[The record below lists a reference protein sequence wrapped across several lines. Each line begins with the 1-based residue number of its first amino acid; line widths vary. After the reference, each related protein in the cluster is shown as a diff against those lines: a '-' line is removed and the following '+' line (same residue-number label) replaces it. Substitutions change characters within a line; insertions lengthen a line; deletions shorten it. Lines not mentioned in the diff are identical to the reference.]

1 MAVKLDFLQPNAF
14 SRNLADNEYLYKD
27 LYLDLQMNYSNQP
40 GLLAQANFNDARAIY
55 DTESVFQSL
64 NNIFNTLPGQK
75 FLNPGFGLDLRSF
88 LFNRA
93 TVRMGYVLGL
103 ELTRRIPQLE
113 PRVNITSVNVTV
125 FPDDLTYQVDIYF
138 TIPSLVRV
146 PTKTFNI
153 SVKFNA
159 NGFTIV

>member
-27 LYLDLQMNYSNQP
+27 LYLDLEMNFSSLP
-40 GLLAQANFNDARAIY
+40 GLLVPADFNDARAIY

-75 FLNPGFGLDLRSF
+75 FLNPEFGLDLRSF

-93 TVRMGYVLGL
+93 TVRMGYALGL
-103 ELTRRIPQLE
+103 ELTRSIPRLE

-138 TIPSLVRV
+138 TIPSLVST
-146 PTKTFNI
+146 PPKTFNI